1 MNTTALTASNVRLTA
16 LARDMERLDPGFQL
30 NRELGLL
37 LGWTQFENRP
47 EWWTTPDGKGY
58 ALLPRW
64 SDSFD
69 AVARLHAARAD
80 RWKINGISESADG
93 LMCVPLTRRHDVNEP
108 TVVGQA
114 SDLPRAYC
122 AAVLRAIAA
131 DEVRDADR

>member
-1 MNTTALTASNVRLTA
+1 MSTTALTASNVRLTA
-16 LARDMERLDPGFQL
+16 LARDMERLDTGFRL

-37 LGWTQFENRP
+37 LGWTRIEDRP

-69 AVARLHAARAD
+69 AVARLHAARAS
-80 RWKINGISESADG
+80 RWRISGICEGPDG
-93 LMCVPLTRRHDVNEP
+93 MMSVPLTRRDDANEP
-108 TVVGQA
+108 TVMGRA

-131 DEVRDADR
+131 DEVRYADR